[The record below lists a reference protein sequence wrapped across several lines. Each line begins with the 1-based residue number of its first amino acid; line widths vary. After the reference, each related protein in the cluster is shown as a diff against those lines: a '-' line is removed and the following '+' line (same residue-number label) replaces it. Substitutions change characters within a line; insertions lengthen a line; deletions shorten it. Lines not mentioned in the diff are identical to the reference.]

1 MPPLEV
7 PRDLLSMPLLLC
19 RQLAALDAWN
29 KGRRRR
35 ERALM
40 TEPMS
45 REERLVADRRMAVL
59 ERAHAAV
66 LARADAALDADPAP
80 IASRPALRAVIAHRH
95 LWLADKLSAALANQ
109 GVLVVASSGNGAE
122 TLGIV
127 VAEQPDL
134 LVAGDVLAMMSSAEL
149 LAEVERYAPFTARA
163 VHVDDGAGVGSAL
176 EAGAQSVFVRQMQP
190 EDVAMGLMLLLREQA

>member
-1 MPPLEV
+1 
-7 PRDLLSMPLLLC
+7 MPLLLH

-59 ERAHAAV
+59 ERAHTAV
-66 LARADAALDADPAP
+66 LARADAALEADPAP
-80 IASRPALRAVIAHRH
+80 IGSRPALRAVIAHRH
-95 LWLADKLSAALANQ
+95 LWLADRLSAALASQ
-109 GVLVVASSGNGAE
+109 GVLVVASCGNAAE
-122 TLGIV
+122 ALGIV

-134 LVAGDVLAMMSSAEL
+134 LVAGDVLAMMSLAEL
-149 LAEVERYAPFTARA
+149 LAEAERYAPFTARA
-163 VHVDDGAGVGSAL
+163 VHVEDSAGVGSAL
-176 EAGAQSVFVRQMQP
+176 EAGAQSVFVRQMPP
-190 EDVAMGLMLLLREQA
+190 EDVAERLLLLLREQT

>member
-1 MPPLEV
+1 M
-7 PRDLLSMPLLLC
+7 SLLLG
-19 RQLAALDAWN
+19 RQLAAVDAWN
-29 KGRRRR
+29 TGRRLR

-45 REERLVADRRMAVL
+45 REQRLVADRRMAVL

-66 LARADAALDADPAP
+66 LGRADAALEADPAP

-95 LWLADKLSAALANQ
+95 LWLADRLSAALASQ

-122 TLGIV
+122 ALGVV

-149 LAEVERYAPFTARA
+149 LAEAEHYAPFTARA
-163 VHVDDGAGVGSAL
+163 VHVDDSAGVGPAL
-176 EAGAQSVFVRQMQP
+176 DAGAQSVFVRQMP
-190 EDVAMGLMLLLREQA
+190 PDDVAEGLMLLLREQA